1 MKVLVVGADGYMGWP
16 LACQLAAHENVQE
29 LILLDNGI
37 TREKVSN
44 IGGDSVLPINS
55 FSDRCALLKAKFPN
69 KSVEGISGSVLDMEL
84 VVKLIQRQIDTVY
97 HLGHLRTAPYSM
109 SSHQACVETVHN
121 NEIGFLNLIW
131 AVKDHC
137 RQTRII
143 KLGSF
148 GAYAGTGLKIP
159 ESDIAINPE
168 SPESERMMV
177 PYPKFATDF
186 YHITKA
192 NDSLFARA
200 ACSNWGLKIIDVMQ
214 STVFGATSDYTEMVG
229 EHTRFDYDQIY
240 GTVLNRF
247 VLQGLSGLPLT
258 VYGDGQHS
266 SGIMVLK
273 DAIGALCKMQS
284 LPLTEGEYRIV
295 NGNPRPYKIID
306 LATMVKEQLN
316 TLDLE
321 VTLSVNE
328 FDPRHEANEN
338 STYPVT
344 TAENKFLDSL
354 NIDTPIQTEILETA
368 KMVQKFG
375 KEIDSKVIYPTLDW
389 SK

>member
-1 MKVLVVGADGYMGWP
+1 M
-16 LACQLAAHENVQE
+16 
-29 LILLDNGI
+29 
-37 TREKVSN
+37 
-44 IGGDSVLPINS
+44 
-55 FSDRCALLKAKFPN
+55 
-69 KSVEGISGSVLDMEL
+69 
-84 VVKLIQRQIDTVY
+84 
-97 HLGHLRTAPYSM
+97 
-109 SSHQACVETVHN
+109 
-121 NEIGFLNLIW
+121 
-131 AVKDHC
+131 
-137 RQTRII
+137 
-143 KLGSF
+143 
-148 GAYAGTGLKIP
+148 
-159 ESDIAINPE
+159 
-168 SPESERMMV
+168 
-177 PYPKFATDF
+177 
-186 YHITKA
+186 
-192 NDSLFARA
+192 
-200 ACSNWGLKIIDVMQ
+200 
-214 STVFGATSDYTEMVG
+214 
-229 EHTRFDYDQIY
+229 
-240 GTVLNRF
+240 
-247 VLQGLSGLPLT
+247 
-258 VYGDGQHS
+258 YGDGQHS

-284 LPLTEGEYRIV
+284 LPLAEGEYRIV

-354 NIDTPIQTEILETA
+354 NIETPIQTEILETA